1 MGVGDGDQKD
11 VVCVAPFTSPI
22 NHKYSC
28 LFTCP
33 SAALGPRQG
42 LGALRKLQS
51 TVKGDVPPAPA
62 RQSRFPDSH
71 SPRSP
76 RPFVWCSHHRR
87 EFQLGLIVGTKTMLS
102 QTGGSAEAL
111 QRHRAPAE
119 VSRALKTSADPMQP
133 AEKRKDGKTTMGMRL
148 WGLASQGRK
157 LKASVG

>member
-1 MGVGDGDQKD
+1 
-11 VVCVAPFTSPI
+11 
-22 NHKYSC
+22 
-28 LFTCP
+28 
-33 SAALGPRQG
+33 
-42 LGALRKLQS
+42 
-51 TVKGDVPPAPA
+51 
-62 RQSRFPDSH
+62 
-71 SPRSP
+71 
-76 RPFVWCSHHRR
+76 
-87 EFQLGLIVGTKTMLS
+87 MLS